1 MTKLMEKAIK
11 ALKGLPEDRQEELT
25 GYILYA
31 VEEPIMKLTDAE
43 RAAVQEGLAAA
54 DAGDFA
60 TDEEIEAISGRLRS
74 A

>member
-1 MTKLMEKAIK
+1 MIKLMEKAIK
-11 ALKGLPEDRQEELT
+11 ALKGLPEDRQEELA
-25 GYILYA
+25 GYILHA